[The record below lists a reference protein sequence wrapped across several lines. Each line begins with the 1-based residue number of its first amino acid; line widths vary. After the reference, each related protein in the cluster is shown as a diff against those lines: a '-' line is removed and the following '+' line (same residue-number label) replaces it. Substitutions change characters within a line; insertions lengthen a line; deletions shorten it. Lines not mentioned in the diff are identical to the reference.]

1 MSNKEATRLS
11 QEFELGYTYTR
22 SLGPV
27 VSEFYT
33 GLSNKKLVGNKG
45 ADGKVFCPPAEF
57 HPETAEALSEF
68 VDLPDEG
75 VVTAWCWVTEP
86 NEKHPLDKPFAWA
99 FIQILGADFPML
111 HALDVPD
118 ETLVRTGLPVK
129 IRWAK
134 ETVGLMSDIVCF
146 EPVDG
151 ATVTGETKV

>member
-1 MSNKEATRLS
+1 MSEQETPRLS
-11 QEFELGYTYTR
+11 EEFELGYTYTR

-33 GLSNKKLVGNKG
+33 GLRDKKLVGNKG

-57 HPETAEALSEF
+57 HPETAEALNEF
-68 VDLPDEG
+68 VNLQDEG
-75 VVTAWCWVTEP
+75 VVKAWCWVSEP

-99 FIQILGADFPML
+99 FIQINGADFPML
-111 HALDVPD
+111 HALDIP
-118 ETLVRTGLPVK
+118 EEKMIQPGLPVK
-129 IRWAK
+129 VRWAN

-151 ATVTGETKV
+151 ATAV